1 MDAIN
6 VIYLIVFLF
15 SFFFSLS
22 PVFKLKEREEFRFV
36 STTGAPQPDNDSN
49 LMSAVAH
56 QVENEILEEIM
67 KLEERVYSASLQVKI
82 RDRQDDQQANASS
95 KVNKALQR

>member
-1 MDAIN
+1 M
-6 VIYLIVFLF
+6 
-15 SFFFSLS
+15 
-22 PVFKLKEREEFRFV
+22 
-36 STTGAPQPDNDSN
+36 STTGAPQPDSN
-49 LMSAVAH
+49 LNFVSDVVH

-95 KVNKALQR
+95 KVRNILEINLKCTYIHLHIKSI